1 MIDGKF
7 VLSSLLEGNKRFV
20 NSFQEYPNQT
30 RSIRLELKKGQQPAS
45 IILGC
50 SDSRVPPEIVFHQG
64 LGDLF
69 VIRVAGNGIDDVVL
83 GSIEYAAKHLH
94 VSLLMVLGHSDCGA
108 VRAAMD
114 DSELDGHLPSVTDTI
129 KEAVQGLKGISDYY
143 DDVVK
148 AQVKI
153 TANHLRESK
162 PILAD
167 LFDSGRLLV
176 ESAFYDF
183 DTGLVEILE

>member
-1 MIDGKF
+1 M
-7 VLSSLLEGNKRFV
+7 
-20 NSFQEYPNQT
+20 
-30 RSIRLELKKGQQPAS
+30 
-45 IILGC
+45 
-50 SDSRVPPEIVFHQG
+50 
-64 LGDLF
+64 
-69 VIRVAGNGIDDVVL
+69 IRVAGNGIDDVVL
-83 GSIEYAAKHLH
+83 GSIEYAAKHMH

-129 KEAVQGLKGISDYY
+129 KEAVQGLKGISDDY

-148 AQVKI
+148 AHVKI

-162 PILAD
+162 PILSG
-167 LFDSGRLLV
+167 LVDSGRLLV

-183 DTGLVEILE
+183 DTGKVEILD